1 MKEYFKDYTFDDW
14 GQLPNE
20 KKIDIIN
27 NYWDPFDSTI
37 GQKTKS
43 TIIENFLRHQT
54 DNSVRQVGIKNFGFY
69 AVQLFVITDNSKLK
83 IPTEFAGL
91 IINKGIIE
99 KQIKDNTYRIKWR
112 DGGHDDIDLT
122 EKIIIQ

>member
-91 IINKGIIE
+91 IINKGIID

-122 EKIIIQ
+122 EKIIIR